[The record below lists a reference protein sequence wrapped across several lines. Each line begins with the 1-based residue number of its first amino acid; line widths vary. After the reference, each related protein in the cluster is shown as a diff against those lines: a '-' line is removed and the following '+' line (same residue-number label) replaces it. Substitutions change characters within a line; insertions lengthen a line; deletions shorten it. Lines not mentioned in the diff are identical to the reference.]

1 MAKILSIE
9 VGSSVTRICELD
21 YKVKNPKIYKYFC
34 VHTPQGSQ
42 EDGFLKDNG
51 ELCLGI
57 KQALV
62 DHQVKTKQVIFSVN
76 SSKIVTREISIPAIK
91 DSMIGGFIKSNAN
104 DYFPIDL
111 SMYEIAHVVLGSEKS
126 EEGRETLR
134 VMAIAAGKDLIGGY
148 AKFAAN
154 CGLKFVTID
163 YSGNSI
169 FQAMKPE
176 CNTETVMVVKV
187 EDSSTVASIISQRS
201 MKFQRN
207 LANGFDR
214 AVHAMAELSGRYDAD
229 QTEMFKKMCQKPCIK
244 VTLNDKTKIREQD
257 TVYGETEEA
266 AEQRKR
272 VTDTFIQLTG
282 NLQRV
287 IELYNS
293 KAKENPVEKI
303 VLIGMGAE
311 IANLDKLFANELGL
325 PVEVLSD
332 LKEVSGFMK
341 VGDEPGIGRYI
352 GCIGAV
358 IEPVSLAGEQSKGGK
373 SAMKV
378 NYDLL
383 TVLMIIFT
391 IALSGGLALMSIV
404 PYNTEKKKEEQLKAD
419 EQKYAE
425 SEVVYR
431 KYLAVSKLHSYV
443 KSRCQMTE
451 HPNGNLVAF
460 LEEMEEKLPSDILV
474 VDFVSDDESITLTMR
489 TTSLEEAAKVFQIL
503 RGFDSVMDVSVGE
516 ATEETKSNDSKDK
529 NENEN
534 EEEEK
539 YMSFSV
545 ICYYYPVEVEDPEAV
560 KANVGADGTQA
571 QN

>member
-21 YKVKNPKIYKYFC
+21 YKVKNPKIYKYFSIP
-34 VHTPQGSQ
+34 TPQGAQ

-51 ELCLGI
+51 ELCLAI
-57 KQALV
+57 KQALI
-62 DHQVKTKQVIFSVN
+62 DHQIKTKQVIFAVT

-91 DSMIGGFIKSNAN
+91 DSMIGNFIKANAN

-148 AKFAAN
+148 AKFAST

-169 FQAMKPE
+169 FQAMRAE
-176 CNTETVMVVKV
+176 CGTETVMVVKV
-187 EDSSTVASIISQRS
+187 EDSSTVASVISQRS
-201 MKFQRN
+201 MMLQRT

-214 AVHAMAELSGRYDAD
+214 ALHAVADLSGLYDAD
-229 QTEMFKKMCQKPCIK
+229 QAEMFKKMCQKPCIR
-244 VTLNDKTKIREQD
+244 VVLNDKTRIREQD
-257 TVYGETEEA
+257 SVYGETEEA
-266 AEQRKR
+266 TEQRKR
-272 VTDTFIQLTG
+272 VTETFIQLTG

-293 KAKENPVEKI
+293 KSKENPVEKLI
-303 VLIGMGAE
+303 LIGMGAE
-311 IANLDKLFANELGL
+311 IANLNKLFANELGL
-325 PVEVLSD
+325 PVEVLSE
-332 LKEVSGFMK
+332 LKDASGFQRI
-341 VGDEPGIGRYI
+341 GEEPGIGRYV

-358 IEPVSLAGEQSKGGK
+358 MDPVNLAGEQSKVMK
-373 SAMKV
+373 NAFKV
-378 NYDLL
+378 NYELL

-391 IALSGGLALMSIV
+391 IVLSGGLAVMSIL
-404 PYNTEKKKEEQLKAD
+404 PYNAEKKKEQQLKAD

-425 SEVVYR
+425 SEVVY
-431 KYLAVSKLHSYV
+431 KQYLAISKLHAYV
-443 KSRCQMTE
+443 RSRCQMTE

-460 LEEMEEKLPSDILV
+460 LQEMEKKLPSDILV
-474 VDFVSDDESITLTMR
+474 EDFVSDSECITLTMR

-503 RGFDSVMDVSVGE
+503 RGFDSVMDVNVGE
-516 ATEETKSNDSKDK
+516 ATEESDRNSED
-529 NENEN
+529 
-534 EEEEK
+534 EEEEVK

-560 KANVGADGTQA
+560 KTTVGTDSTQA

>member
-34 VHTPQGSQ
+34 VPTPQGSQ

-51 ELCLGI
+51 ELCLAI

-62 DHQVKTKQVIFSVN
+62 DHQVKTKQVIFAVT

-91 DSMIGGFIKSNAN
+91 ESMIGGFIKSNAN

-148 AKFAAN
+148 AKFAAT

-169 FQAMKPE
+169 FQAMRSE

-187 EDSSTVASIISQRS
+187 EDSSTIASIISQRS
-201 MKFQRN
+201 MMFQRN

-229 QTEMFKKMCQKPCIK
+229 QVEMFRKMCQKPCIR
-244 VTLNDKTKIREQD
+244 VVLNDKTKVREQD
-257 TVYGETEEA
+257 PVYGETEEA

-287 IELYNS
+287 IELHNS
-293 KAKENPVEKI
+293 KAKENPVEKVI
-303 VLIGMGAE
+303 LIGMGAE

-325 PVEVLSD
+325 PVEVLSE
-332 LKEVSGFMK
+332 LKDASGFLR
-341 VGDEPGIGRYI
+341 VGEEPGIGRYI

-358 IEPVSLAGEQSKGGK
+358 MDPVSLAGEQSK
-373 SAMKV
+373 AMKNAFKV
-378 NYDLL
+378 NYELL
-383 TVLMIIFT
+383 TVLAIILT
-391 IALSGGLALMSIV
+391 VVVAGSLAVMSIL
-404 PYNTEKKKEEQLKAD
+404 PYNTEKKKEEKLKQD
-419 EQKYAE
+419 EQTYAE
-425 SEVVYR
+425 AEVVY
-431 KYLAVSKLHSYV
+431 KQYLAVSKLHSYV
-443 KSRCQMTE
+443 RSRYQMTE
-451 HPNGNLVAF
+451 HPNDSLVLF
-460 LEEMEEKLPSDILV
+460 LEELEQKLPSDIILS
-474 VDFVSDDESITLTMR
+474 DFVSNDTSITLNMKA
-489 TTSLEEAAKVFQIL
+489 TSLEEAAKIFQIL
-503 RGFDSVMDVSVGE
+503 RGFESVMDVKVG
-516 ATEETKSNDSKDK
+516 ATTSEDNSS
-529 NENEN
+529 N
-534 EEEEK
+534 EEEEEETK

-545 ICYYYPVEVEDPEAV
+545 VCYYYPVEVEDPEA
-560 KANVGADGTQA
+560 A
-571 QN
+571 Q

>member
-34 VHTPQGSQ
+34 VPTPQGSQ

-51 ELCLGI
+51 ELCLAI

-62 DHQVKTKQVIFSVN
+62 DHHVKTKQVIFAVT

-91 DSMIGGFIKSNAN
+91 ESMIGGFIKSNAN

-148 AKFAAN
+148 AKFAAT

-169 FQAMKPE
+169 FQAMRSE

-187 EDSSTVASIISQRS
+187 EDSSTIASIISQRS
-201 MKFQRN
+201 MMFQRN

-229 QTEMFKKMCQKPCIK
+229 QAEMFKKMCQKPCIR
-244 VTLNDKTKIREQD
+244 VALNDRTKIREQD

-287 IELYNS
+287 IELHNS

-325 PVEVLSD
+325 PVEVLSE
-332 LKEVSGFMK
+332 LKDASGFLK
-341 VGDEPGIGRYI
+341 VGEEPGIGRYI

-358 IEPVSLAGEQSKGGK
+358 IDPVSLAGEQSK
-373 SAMKV
+373 AMKNAFKV
-378 NYDLL
+378 NYELL
-383 TVLMIIFT
+383 TVLTIILT
-391 IALSGGLALMSIV
+391 IVIAGGLAVMSIL
-404 PYNTEKKKEEQLKAD
+404 PYNTEKKREEKLKKD
-419 EQKYAE
+419 EQTYAE
-425 SEVVYR
+425 AEVVY
-431 KYLAVSKLHSYV
+431 KQYLAVSKLHSYV
-443 KSRCQMTE
+443 RSRYQMTE
-451 HPNGNLVAF
+451 HPNDSLVLF
-460 LEEMEEKLPSDILV
+460 LEELEQKLPSDIILS
-474 VDFVSDDESITLTMR
+474 DFVSNDTSITLNMKA
-489 TTSLEEAAKVFQIL
+489 TSLEEAAKIFQIL
-503 RGFDSVMDVSVGE
+503 RGFESVMDVKVG
-516 ATEETKSNDSKDK
+516 ATTSEDNSS
-529 NENEN
+529 N
-534 EEEEK
+534 EEEEDEVK

-545 ICYYYPVEVEDPEAV
+545 ICYYYPVEVENPEA
-560 KANVGADGTQA
+560 A
-571 QN
+571 Q